1 MKYIITEDQ
10 YERLAQEEK
19 ILELPG
25 LAYFNNDW
33 NLLQEYLKRKGNP
46 KYSMMGNLDLVGTSI
61 ESLGNL
67 TSVGGDLNLYD
78 SSIKSLG
85 NLSSVGGGLNL
96 RNTPIESLG
105 NLTSVGGYLDLRNT
119 PISKKYSEKEIKNM
133 VKVDGD
139 IYLN

>member
-10 YERLAQEEK
+10 YERLTQEEK

-46 KYSMMGNLDLVGTSI
+46 KYSMMGNLDLGNSSI
-61 ESLGNL
+61 KSLGNL
-67 TSVGGDLNLYD
+67 TSVGGYLYLGWTP
-78 SSIKSLG
+78 IESLG
-85 NLSSVGGGLNL
+85 NLSSVDGYLNL

-105 NLTSVGGYLDLRNT
+105 NLTSVGGFLYLRNT
-119 PISKKYSEKEIKNM
+119 PISKKYSEKEIRNM
-133 VKVDGD
+133 VKVDEK
-139 IYLN
+139 IYI